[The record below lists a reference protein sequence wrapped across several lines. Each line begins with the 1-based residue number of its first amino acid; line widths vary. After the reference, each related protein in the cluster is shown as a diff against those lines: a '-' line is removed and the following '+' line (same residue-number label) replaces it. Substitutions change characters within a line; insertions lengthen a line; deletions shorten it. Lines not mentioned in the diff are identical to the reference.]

1 MRLCGPKSLTLPSL
15 TAACAALALLAG
27 CGGGGTAAP
36 SASSSSTA
44 PSSAGPSAAS
54 PSATPN
60 TPKVTPSTNLK
71 AIKVDG
77 DYGKL
82 PKITFKAPW
91 AIDKTQTEV
100 LEPGKGPSVKAG
112 GSVTVNYY
120 GVNGRTGKKF
130 DESFSRGQAVTFN
143 LAQVVPGFSKGLAN
157 QKQGSRVLIAMPGPD
172 GYDPSGGRPD
182 AGINVGDTLIFVVDV
197 VATTLSGPDGTAV
210 APKAGLPTVKENA
223 KGVPE
228 VTVPKSAP
236 PKSLVVQPLIKG
248 NGAKVAAGDLVTFNY
263 AWYTWDGKL
272 VETSYGG
279 EAGSVELA
287 KLLPGLRKGLVN
299 QTVGSRVL
307 LIVPPADGYP
317 NGNAKPKIEKNTTL
331 VFVVDLLF
339 SQQPQPGQ

>member
-1 MRLCGPKSLTLPSL
+1 MLAGLTVSLS
-15 TAACAALALLAG
+15 AVALLAG

-36 SASSSSTA
+36 SASPGGSTSAVA
-44 PSSAGPSAAS
+44 PSTSPTPTPSKA
-54 PSATPN
+54 
-60 TPKVTPSTNLK
+60 KVTPSTNLD
-71 AIKVDG
+71 ALKVDG
-77 DYGKL
+77 DYGKV

-91 AIDKTQTEV
+91 AIDKTQTKV
-100 LEPGKGPSVKAG
+100 LQPGQGDVVKAG

-130 DESFSRGQAVTFN
+130 DESFSRGQPVTFS
-143 LAQVVPGFSKGLAN
+143 LAQVVPGFSKGLTN
-157 QKQGSRVLIAMPGPD
+157 QKQGSRVLIAMPGTD
-172 GYDPSGGRPD
+172 GYDGSGGSPQ
-182 AGINVGDTLIFVVDV
+182 AGIEVGDTLIFVVDIE
-197 VATTLSGPDGTAV
+197 ATTLTGPAGAAV
-210 APKAGLPTVKENA
+210 APKPGLPTVKDNS

-228 VTVPKSAP
+228 VTIPKTAP

-248 NGAKVAAGDLVTFNY
+248 TGPKVGANDQVTFNY

-279 EAGSVELA
+279 EAGSVALT

-299 QTVGSRVL
+299 QPVGSRLL

-317 NGNAKPKIEKNTTL
+317 NGNAQPKIEKNTTL

-339 SQQPQPGQ
+339 TQQGQ